1 MTHGRPA
8 RPLVEAPSPVLIVD
22 DSAVAR
28 QALRAIVER
37 DPAFRVVTAG
47 DPYEA
52 VEVMRRTVPSAILL
66 DVDMPRMDGLTF
78 LRKLMRQHPL
88 PVLLCTDHP
97 ERGLTGLDYGALEVI
112 PKPRW
117 DDPAVLEAWGDRLH
131 ESLWQAIA
139 ARSSSATAATPPP
152 AAATLAVVEP
162 KRNTDAILPRTRYQD
177 RGQAQDR
184 LIVIG
189 ASTGGVQAIARL
201 LAGLRDDL
209 PGVVIVQ
216 HMPGGFTTA
225 FADRLARDP
234 KIAPAVLEANHGEP
248 IRPGTV
254 LIAPGDV
261 HGLVRRIGPVFRLDL
276 AEGPPVNR
284 HKPSVDV
291 LFRSAAQAAGPGA
304 LAVLLTGMGDDG
316 AQGMTELVEDGAW
329 TIAQDEA
336 SSVVFGMPG
345 AAIRRGAAR
354 QVLPLDRIADAIA
367 AWADRPG

>member
-1 MTHGRPA
+1 MTVNRPGRLLIENPY
-8 RPLVEAPSPVLIVD
+8 PILIVD

-28 QALRAIVER
+28 QTLRAIVER
-37 DPAFRVVTAG
+37 EPAFRVITAG

-97 ERGLTGLDYGALEVI
+97 ERGLTGLEYGALEVI

-117 DDPAVLEAWGDRLH
+117 DDPAILDAWGDRLH
-131 ESLWQAIA
+131 ESLRLAIA
-139 ARSSSATAATPPP
+139 PRPSPTS
-152 AAATLAVVEP
+152 ATLAVAEP
-162 KRNTDAILPRTRYQD
+162 KRSTDAILPRTRYPG
-177 RGQAQDR
+177 RGQAHDR
-184 LIVIG
+184 LVVVG

-201 LAGLRDDL
+201 LAGFRDDL
-209 PGVVIVQ
+209 PGVVVVQ
-216 HMPGGFTTA
+216 HMPGGFTAA
-225 FADRLARDP
+225 FANRLDQDP
-234 KIAPAVLEANHGEP
+234 KIAPMVSEAGP
-248 IRPGTV
+248 GDPVRPGTV

-261 HGLVRRIGPVFRLDL
+261 HGLIRRVGQGYRLDL
-276 AEGPPVNR
+276 VEGPPVNR

-291 LFRSAAQAAGPGA
+291 LFRSAAQAAGPRT

-316 AQGMTELVEDGAW
+316 AQGMVELAEDGAW

-336 SSVVFGMPG
+336 SSVVFGMPA
-345 AAIRRGAAR
+345 AAIRRGAVR
-354 QVLPLDRIADAIA
+354 QVLPIDRIAAAVA
-367 AWADRPG
+367 AWADGPG

>member
-1 MTHGRPA
+1 MSPSRTA
-8 RPLVEAPSPVLIVD
+8 RHLVEDPNPILIVD

-28 QALRAIVER
+28 QSLRAMVER

-52 VEVMRRTVPSAILL
+52 VEVMRRTVPAAILL

-97 ERGLTGLDYGALEVI
+97 ERGLTGLEYGALEVI

-117 DDPAVLEAWGDRLH
+117 DDPAVLEAWGDRLR
-131 ESLWQAIA
+131 ESLRLAIA
-139 ARSSSATAATPPP
+139 SRPATTPAPP
-152 AAATLAVVEP
+152 TGPAPFAAAEP
-162 KRNTDAILPRTRYQD
+162 KRNTDAVLPRTRYQG
-177 RGQAQDR
+177 RGQAHDR
-184 LIVIG
+184 LIVVG

-201 LAGLRDDL
+201 LAGLRGDL
-209 PGVVIVQ
+209 PGIAIVQ
-216 HMPGGFTTA
+216 HMPGGFTAA
-225 FADRLARDP
+225 FAHRLAQDP
-234 KIAPAVLEANHGEP
+234 KILPAVYEAGHGEP

-254 LIAPGDV
+254 LIAPGDI
-261 HGLVRRIGPVFRLDL
+261 HGLVRRVGPGFRLDL
-276 AEGPPVNR
+276 ADGPPVNR

-291 LFRSAAQAAGPGA
+291 LFRSAAQAAGPRA

-316 AQGMTELVEDGAW
+316 AQGMAELFEEGAW

-345 AAIRRGAAR
+345 AAIRRGAAK
-354 QVLPLDRIADAIA
+354 QVLPLDRIAAAIA
-367 AWADRPG
+367 SWADGVR